1 MVPADSDRISR
12 VPPYSGGALLAALL
26 PVRGFHPLQRSFP
39 TASRSRAAHQRAL
52 LQPRHC
58 RNNTGLGS
66 FPFDRHY
73 SGNRYFFLFLRVLRC
88 FSSPGSPQSIL
99 VHGLQPCG
107 FSHSD
112 IRGSQSVCNYPR
124 LFAAYHVLHRLRK
137 PRHPPFAL
145 VTFSSNELLQVHQL
159 YCYTFLHFSRLPLK
173 LQSLIYE
180 KNSRSLSSFQPLPLL
195 DSAAPITD

>member
-12 VPPYSGGALLAALL
+12 VPPYSGGAPGLQNL
-26 PVRGFHPLQRSFP
+26 PVRDFHPLRRSFP
-39 TASRSRAAHQRAL
+39 AASRSFRTLLCAL
-52 LQPRHC
+52 LQPRH
-58 RNNTGLGS
+58 RLDGTGLGS
-66 FPFDRHY
+66 FPFARHY

-145 VTFSSNELLQVHQL
+145 VTFSSNELLQVQL
-159 YCYTFLHFSRLPLK
+159 YCYISCT
-173 LQSLIYE
+173 SLVC
-180 KNSRSLSSFQPLPLL
+180 L
-195 DSAAPITD
+195 